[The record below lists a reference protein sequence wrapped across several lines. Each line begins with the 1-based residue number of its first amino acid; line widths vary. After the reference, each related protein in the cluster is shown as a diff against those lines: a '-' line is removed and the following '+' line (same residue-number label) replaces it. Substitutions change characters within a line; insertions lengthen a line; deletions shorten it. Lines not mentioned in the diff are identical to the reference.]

1 MCFPSGIQSNNATS
15 YGFHED
21 RCYRVHTA
29 TGWFGLDPA
38 YSYSGLRPELSYV
51 QGKIEHCET
60 PVLGQK
66 NQFVLK
72 MDHMAL
78 CALQDRTPWTPGEE
92 GLQDQEGL
100 QEQRIMKAIYESA
113 RTGRPV
119 CLPRFGKPDFFRGS
133 EPEEE

>member
-66 NQFVLK
+66 NQFALEI
-72 MDHMAL
+72 DHMAL
-78 CALQDRTPWTPGEE
+78 CAL
-92 GLQDQEGL
+92 
-100 QEQRIMKAIYESA
+100 
-113 RTGRPV
+113 
-119 CLPRFGKPDFFRGS
+119 
-133 EPEEE
+133 